1 MNPKSLEWR
10 LARLRY
16 IRSVKDQ
23 LPMEFREDIERVER
37 AMLRL
42 VKGGAGGT
50 ATHRHPSL
58 RVEDDWVQGRHSRRR
73 AASGSL
79 PQIGDTQAIF
89 YTVDVD
95 HTQTHSAGV

>member
-23 LPMEFREDIERVER
+23 LPMEFRKDIERAER

-42 VKGGAGGT
+42 VKVALEGQPTTGT
-50 ATHRHPSL
+50 LH
-58 RVEDDWVQGRHSRRR
+58 
-73 AASGSL
+73 
-79 PQIGDTQAIF
+79 
-89 YTVDVD
+89 
-95 HTQTHSAGV
+95 